1 MSRNSSV
8 NKTGRLT
15 APYKVFDLNDST
27 RGREA
32 HEFRQSLKRSCSKN
46 EAESPIKTVESI
58 RKECKV
64 ITEFDRNRNNEQ
76 ALYKIS
82 NRTKNSDAYFSVIEQ
97 IGKSLSNY
105 KEERQANKSISITNT
120 KYNDFKNSN
129 IKYQDFQTISKLA
142 NNKSNVITKSLQE
155 LPLNSEI
162 ARNKVVRFPSPKL
175 GNYSNYKTH
184 KMRVSK

>member
-1 MSRNSSV
+1 M
-8 NKTGRLT
+8 
-15 APYKVFDLNDST
+15 
-27 RGREA
+27 
-32 HEFRQSLKRSCSKN
+32 
-46 EAESPIKTVESI
+46 ESI

-120 KYNDFKNSN
+120 KYN
-129 IKYQDFQTISKLA
+129 
-142 NNKSNVITKSLQE
+142 E
-155 LPLNSEI
+155 L
-162 ARNKVVRFPSPKL
+162 KK
-175 GNYSNYKTH
+175 
-184 KMRVSK
+184 